1 MWYSWNVRV
10 GADIRGSDR
19 FLNPVGRP
27 ILLEN
32 DPTFV
37 DIQVLHNQPVAIVGT
52 SGATVQMFLCDR
64 TSGLVPVIEQTS
76 DIVLPGM

>member
-1 MWYSWNVRV
+1 M
-10 GADIRGSDR
+10 GADRGSER

-27 ILLEN
+27 ILLEH

-37 DIQVLHNQPVAIVGT
+37 DIQVLHHQPVAIVGT
-52 SGATVQMFLCDR
+52 SMATVQMFLCDR

-76 DIVLPGM
+76 EVFLQRVKGEANGSSD